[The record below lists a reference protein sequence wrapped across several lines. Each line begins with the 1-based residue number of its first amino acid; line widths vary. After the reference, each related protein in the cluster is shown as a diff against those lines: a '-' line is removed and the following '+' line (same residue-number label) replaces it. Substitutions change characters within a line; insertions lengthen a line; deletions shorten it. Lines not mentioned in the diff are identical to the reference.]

1 MQGSAQGVAH
11 HKKQT
16 SKAILHSAGAGE
28 RRKVEGRKILSGFAI
43 FHFLATKP
51 EDASKVRERG
61 RERGSES
68 NDRYARAGI
77 GTERAG

>member
-1 MQGSAQGVAH
+1 MQGGAQGVAH

-16 SKAILHSAGAGE
+16 SKAILHSAGAGG

-51 EDASKVRERG
+51 EDASKVREG
-61 RERGSES
+61 EREGV
-68 NDRYARAGI
+68 RAMTDMLGQ
-77 GTERAG
+77 A